1 MWSNRQGEYPYTT
14 PETWRTR
21 GWLLVKKVRRAG
33 SATANDR
40 RVAALL
46 LQHQLAAR
54 SNHALL
60 RAELEELAYG

>member
-1 MWSNRQGEYPYTT
+1 MRVNRTGEYPFTT

-40 RVAALL
+40 RVAAMLL
-46 LQHQLAAR
+46 KHQLSAR

-60 RAELEELAYG
+60 RSELETIAYG